1 MRFIGILNIE
11 EMISK
16 HLRSDV
22 RINKT
27 NATDTSF
34 EKFIMFYECN
44 QVVKHI
50 GALGRDKGKIRNPVN
65 LKVKSLINL
74 NDHYFSNLHIFIMK
88 KKKRRDGVLIRIGG
102 EVNCQDINNVYI
114 VDKKTLFCCKCNPKV
129 FKECF

>member
-1 MRFIGILNIE
+1 MILNME

-34 EKFIMFYECN
+34 GKFTMFYECN

-50 GALGRDKGKIRNPVN
+50 GALGRDKGKIRNNPVN
-65 LKVKSLINL
+65 PKVKSLFTL
-74 NDHYFSNLHIFIMK
+74 NDQFWLRHFSN
-88 KKKRRDGVLIRIGG
+88 
-102 EVNCQDINNVYI
+102 
-114 VDKKTLFCCKCNPKV
+114 
-129 FKECF
+129 